1 VRLIG
6 LDSYEEFVQASGVSS
21 FVPWKLMA
29 NTFEILSGFL
39 ARYDDEVVGRESS
52 ILPAE
57 INARIRSFA
66 RGQLSTSEQTDLVR
80 QLDEHPDWVAALA
93 AEVKTLRNPGE
104 SSK

>member
-1 VRLIG
+1 
-6 LDSYEEFVQASGVSS
+6 
-21 FVPWKLMA
+21 MA

-57 INARIRSFA
+57 VGERIRRFA
-66 RGQLSTSEQTDLVR
+66 RGKLPRPEQVELLR

-93 AEVKTLRNPGE
+93 AEVKNLRTDD
-104 SSK
+104 SK